1 MQETRVPGP
10 HMYGCGKDCL
20 ILIPCR
26 LPQISC
32 FTVSLKCFSSDS
44 DPLCGDRTPA
54 SVPPPLRAGPVL
66 LTLLFFLIPS
76 SYRVLCGSTYSFPLV
91 RCSCLLSA
99 GVLHALLWLKV
110 YFWCIHGE
118 RCTPHP
124 PIPALSCSL
133 HVINLNRESNLSCVT
148 FGSRVDWA
156 CKSEVQ
162 SEFFYF
168 LLCHPQECSC
178 QMFVVTLPIASSLR
192 KRGVSFYMPS
202 PKAEKVAM
210 TFSRPFPFVL
220 HCPEL
225 LCVHN

>member
-1 MQETRVPGP
+1 M
-10 HMYGCGKDCL
+10 
-20 ILIPCR
+20 
-26 LPQISC
+26 LPQISR
-32 FTVSLKCFSSDS
+32 FTLSLKCCSSDS
-44 DPLCGDRTPA
+44 KQLPQCRIGSLPQF
-54 SVPPPLRAGPVL
+54 PHLLRAGPGL
-66 LTLLFFLIPS
+66 LTLLFPPDPLPS

-91 RCSCLLSA
+91 RYSCLLSA
-99 GVLHALLWLKV
+99 GVLHALLCLKV

-202 PKAEKVAM
+202 PKAEKLPWH
-210 TFSRPFPFVL
+210 FQGHFPSFCIAQNCYVSITKPIGAKGTRIIMFL
-220 HCPEL
+220 SC
-225 LCVHN
+225 